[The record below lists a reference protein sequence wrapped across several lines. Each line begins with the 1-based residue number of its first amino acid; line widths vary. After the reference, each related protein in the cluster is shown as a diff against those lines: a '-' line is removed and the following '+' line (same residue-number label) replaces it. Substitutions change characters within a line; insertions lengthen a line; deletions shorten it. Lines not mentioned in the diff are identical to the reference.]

1 MTEDYHQPSD
11 SVEKVS
17 GELIAKISQ
26 HGFLTIFAF
35 ADR

>member
-1 MTEDYHQPSD
+1 MTSDYHQPSD

-26 HGFLTIFAF
+26 MGFLTVFEF
-35 ADR
+35 VDR